1 MANFYPPTVTGIDQS
16 VDIGRSLTASSLF
29 EYFDFDGNPADRYRF
44 FDSNGGGDT
53 GFFTVRGVQQNAGQ
67 WFEVAASDLGTVRYF
82 AGNSVRNE
90 IVNVLARDGERWSQP
105 GVARIQSEEPNI
117 LPPNVETFDVSVLGS
132 ETIVGSTMFS
142 ASDPEGDEVV
152 RYRVRDQKRNGN
164 SGAFW
169 LNNVKQKQGTWF
181 EFTASELSSL
191 RYVGGKNGQTEKFF
205 VRASDG
211 DKWSRGVF
219 GMVETTPNSS
229 RPVLDVVD
237 RQMKVNTVVDASSW
251 IGWFDA
257 DGNSLK
263 EYSFFDTGKLA
274 DGGFFSLNGV
284 RQAAQEWFTVKVR
297 DVEAGLVKY
306 HSGSVL
312 DSERVRVKVHDGR
325 YSSKVNTFN
334 VDSLEAAE
342 VETAFATQLLND
354 SEVLN
359 VSNWVTQTDLGPE
372 IQKWQVFDASTAKD
386 RFGNELTGSLLG
398 DDGKALA
405 PQRIREY
412 TAAEFANLEFKSG
425 VADRGIEYDEV
436 FIRGTTGS
444 GDWTSWERVN
454 VTSTFN
460 VPRALLTA
468 GGTGGKWGDAIP
480 GTGVTLTYSFME
492 DIPARWVPCPESDGM
507 EPLPNAIRQAYRNV
521 LEHYTNT
528 FDITF
533 IEVSDSTP
541 ANFEFGMD
549 RLGNDGLIAQARFPG
564 PDVPCGTI
572 PVYGYPTQNV
582 GVYAGDNWLNADHEY
597 GVEGTGWGWFDD
609 GAMDLGSDFYNTLLH
624 ELGHSLGLHHS
635 FNQANGDDDSIRPGV
650 ESGDWTMMSYNRP
663 TSWKGNLAV
672 NDPQYDPFSGGNI
685 TPQLFDHLALSTLYG
700 YNTEYNKEDN
710 VYRYAANEHAQYA
723 ETIHDPGGH
732 DRLNFFN
739 YTLDST
745 IDLREGRH
753 SSLAGGINNFNIA
766 WGTTIEDAVGGSGN
780 DIIIGNEVDNRLI
793 GGAGDDTITGMG
805 GRDVAFGREG
815 NDTYRYSM
823 GDGTLIINEQG
834 GGGRDTIE
842 LSSFSDDFDSFKQ
855 DLSFRV
861 LNGRDLIIA
870 LTIEGER
877 SQGNITIKNAHQGA
891 SRVETLKMFDNRGDQ
906 VGQDM
911 SISSIFQQATN
922 KLQRFERTDF
932 QDQFGYIA
940 IPS

>member
-105 GVARIQSEEPNI
+105 GVARIQSKEPNI
-117 LPPNVETFDVSVLGS
+117 LPPTVETFDVSVLGS
-132 ETIVGSTMFS
+132 ETILAAPMFS
-142 ASDPEGDEVV
+142 ASDPEGDEIV
-152 RYRVRDQKRNGN
+152 RYRVRDQKFNAN

-169 LNNVKQKQGTWF
+169 LNGVKQKQGTWF

-191 RYVGGKNGQTEKFF
+191 RYIGGKNGQTEKFF

-219 GMVETTPNSS
+219 GLVETTPNTS

-237 RQMKVNTVVDASSW
+237 RKMKSNSIVDASSW
-251 IGWFDA
+251 IVWTDA

-263 EYSFFDTGKLA
+263 EYSFFDTGNQQ

-284 RQAAQEWFTVKVR
+284 RQAAQQWFTVKTR
-297 DVEAGLVKY
+297 DVEDGLVKY

-312 DSERVRVKVHDGR
+312 GAERLRVKVNDGR
-325 YSSKVNTFN
+325 FSSRVNTFQ
-334 VDSLEAAE
+334 VDTIEAAE
-342 VETAFATQLLND
+342 VDTATPTQLLND

-359 VSNWVTQTDLGPE
+359 VSSWVTQTDLGPE
-372 IQKWQVFDASTAKD
+372 IETWQVFDASTAKD
-386 RFGNELTGSLLG
+386 RFGNELTGSLVG
-398 DDGKALA
+398 SDGKALA
-405 PQRIREY
+405 PQRVREY
-412 TAAEFANLEFKSG
+412 TADEFANLEFKSG

-436 FIRGTTGS
+436 FIRGTNGF
-444 GDWTSWERVN
+444 GEWTSWERVN

-460 VPRALLTA
+460 VPRALLNA
-468 GGTGGKWGDAIP
+468 GGTAGKWGDAEP

-492 DIPARWVPCPESDGM
+492 DIPAHWIGCPETAGFQTLTN
-507 EPLPNAIRQAYRNV
+507 PIRQAYRNV
-521 LEHYTNT
+521 LELYTNT

-533 IEVSDSTP
+533 VEVSDSTL
-541 ANFEFGMD
+541 ANFEFGMNG
-549 RLGNDGLIAQARFPG
+549 LGNTGLIAQARFPG
-564 PDVPCGTI
+564 PEAGCFTQA
-572 PVYGYPTQNV
+572 VYGYPTENV
-582 GVYAGDNWLNADHEY
+582 GVIAGDNWSNADFEY
-597 GVEGTGWGWFDD
+597 GPGLGWFDD
-609 GAMDLGSDFYNTLLH
+609 GAMNLGSDLYNTLLH

-635 FNQANGDDDSIRPGV
+635 FEQVPGDNDNIRPGV

-663 TSWKGNLAV
+663 TSWKGNLDV

-700 YNTEYNKEDN
+700 YNTEFNKEDT
-710 VYRYAANEHAQYA
+710 VYRYSANEHAQYA

-739 YTLDST
+739 YTVDST

-753 SSLAGGINNFNIA
+753 SSIAGGINNYNIA

-780 DIIIGNEVDNRLI
+780 DTIIGNEVDNRLI
-793 GGAGDDTITGMG
+793 GGDGDDTISGMG
-805 GRDVAFGREG
+805 GRDVAFGRAG
-815 NDTYRYSM
+815 NDTYRYTL
-823 GDGTLIINEQG
+823 GDDTLIINEQG

-842 LSSFSDDFDSFKQ
+842 LSAFDDDFDSFKQ

-877 SQGNITIKNAHQGA
+877 SQGNITIKNAHQAG
-891 SRVETLKMFDNRGDQ
+891 SVVETLKLFNNAGDQ

-911 SISSIFQQATN
+911 SIGSIFQQASN